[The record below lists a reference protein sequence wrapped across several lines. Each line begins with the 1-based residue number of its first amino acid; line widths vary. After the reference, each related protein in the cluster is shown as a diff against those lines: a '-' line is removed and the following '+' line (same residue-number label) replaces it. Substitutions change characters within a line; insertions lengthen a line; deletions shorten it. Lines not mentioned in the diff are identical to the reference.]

1 MSVVIA
7 SAVRTPI
14 ASFQGALTAVSA
26 PRLGSAVL
34 QAALARAGVAPSE
47 VDAVLM
53 GQVLTAGAKQ
63 GPARQ
68 AAIGAGLPDSVPAV
82 TYNKM
87 CGSGLESVIQAMRM
101 LAVADADVVLA
112 GGMESMTNAPYLL
125 PGARGGMRL
134 GDAAALDSILSDGLV
149 DAFDG
154 RHMGIAAEWAAETFN
169 LSRADQDAYATRS
182 YERAQAATASGVAAR
197 EIVPIE
203 VPGRKGAVT
212 RVEVDEGPARVDYAK
227 LLTLRP
233 AFTHEGTITAGNA
246 SSINDGAAALLL
258 TTEERAR
265 ANGWPVRARILGT
278 AGHAQAPAH
287 FTGAPIG
294 AMEKL
299 FARTKL
305 HAQDV
310 EVFEI
315 NEAFAVVPLAAMQ
328 AFALD
333 PERVNLL
340 GGAIALGHPIG
351 ASGARILVTLINAL
365 EERDAQLGVASI
377 CIGGGEGLALALERV

>member
-1 MSVVIA
+1 MPIVIA

-14 ASFQGALTAVSA
+14 ASFQGALAPLSA

-34 QAALARAGVAPSE
+34 HAALVRAGVAPGE

-68 AAIGAGLPDSVPAV
+68 AALGAGLPDSVPAV
-82 TYNKM
+82 TLNKM

-101 LAVADADVVLA
+101 LALGDARVVLA

-125 PGARGGMRL
+125 PGARQGMRL
-134 GDAAALDSILSDGLV
+134 GDSPTLDSILADGLL

-154 RHMGIAAEWAAETFN
+154 RHMGIAAEWAAETFA
-169 LSRADQDAYATRS
+169 LSRAAQDAYAIRS
-182 YERAQAATASGVAAR
+182 YRRAQAATANGVAAR
-197 EIVPIE
+197 EIVPVE
-203 VPGRKGAVT
+203 VPGRKGVVT
-212 RVEVDEGPARVDYAK
+212 LVEHDEGPARVDFEK
-227 LLTLRP
+227 LPTLRP
-233 AFTHEGTITAGNA
+233 AFTPSGTITAANA

-258 TTEERAR
+258 TTEATAR
-265 ANGWPVRARILGT
+265 AAGWPVRARILGA
-278 AGHAQAPAH
+278 AGHAQAPQH

-294 AMEKL
+294 AMERL
-299 FARTKL
+299 FARAGL
-305 HAQDV
+305 NARDV

-328 AFALD
+328 AFELD
-333 PERVNLL
+333 PERVNIL

-351 ASGARILVTLINAL
+351 ASGARILVTLLNAL
-365 EERDAQLGVASI
+365 EERDAQLGMASI

>member
-1 MSVVIA
+1 MPVVIA

-14 ASFQGALTAVSA
+14 TSFQGALSPLHA
-26 PRLGSAVL
+26 PRLGSVVL
-34 QAALARAGVAPSE
+34 RAAYTRAGVAATQ

-68 AAIGAGLPDSVPAV
+68 ATIGAGLPDSVPAV

-87 CGSGLESVIQAMRM
+87 CGSGLESVIQAARM
-101 LAVADADVVLA
+101 LTLGDARVVLA
-112 GGMESMTNAPYLL
+112 GGMESMSNAPYLL
-125 PGARGGMRL
+125 PSARQGMRL
-134 GDAAALDSILSDGLV
+134 GDALTLDSILSDGLV

-154 RHMGIAAEWAAETFN
+154 RHMGLAAEWAAETFA
-169 LSRADQDAYATRS
+169 LTRAVQDAYASRS
-182 YERAQAATASGVAAR
+182 YMRAQAATASGVAAR
-197 EIVPIE
+197 EIVPVE
-203 VPGRKGAVT
+203 VSSRKGMVT
-212 RVEVDEGPARVDYAK
+212 WVEVDEGPARFAEEK
-227 LLTLRP
+227 LLNLPP
-233 AFTHEGTITAGNA
+233 AFTPTGTITAGNA
-246 SSINDGAAALLL
+246 SSLNDGAAALLL
-258 TTEERAR
+258 TSEEVAR
-265 ANGWPVRARILGT
+265 ANGWPVRARILGA
-278 AGHAQAPAH
+278 AGHAQAPQH

-294 AMEKL
+294 AMTKL

-305 HAQDV
+305 SASDI

-328 AFALD
+328 AFELD
-333 PERVNLL
+333 PERVNIL

-351 ASGARILVTLINAL
+351 ASGARILVTLLNAL
-365 EERDAQLGVASI
+365 EERGAQFGVASI